1 VGSSQSRSKRAA
13 APGRFAFSPGA
24 LKFDG
29 GRIRP
34 AVAPIALGGLLGQSR
49 GSLTRVGDPHVQRRA
64 TARTTTTPNDD
75 KTSS

>member
-1 VGSSQSRSKRAA
+1 V
-13 APGRFAFSPGA
+13 

-34 AVAPIALGGLLGQSR
+34 AVAPIALGVLLGQSG
-49 GSLTRVGDPHVQRRA
+49 GSLKRVGDPHIQRRA
-64 TARTTTTPNDD
+64 TARVTTTPNDD

>member
-13 APGRFAFSPGA
+13 APGRFGCSPGA

-34 AVAPIALGGLLGQSR
+34 AIAPIALGVLLGQSR
-49 GSLTRVGDPHVQRRA
+49 GSLKRVGDQHV
-64 TARTTTTPNDD
+64 P
-75 KTSS
+75 